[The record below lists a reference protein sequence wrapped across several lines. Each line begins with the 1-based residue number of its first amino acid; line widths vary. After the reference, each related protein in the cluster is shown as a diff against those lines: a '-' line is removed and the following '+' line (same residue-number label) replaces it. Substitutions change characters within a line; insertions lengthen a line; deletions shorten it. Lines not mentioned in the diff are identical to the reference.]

1 MEEVQHA
8 SIVKLLFWLS
18 FKVKHLYATQMTP
31 LSIFYG
37 TDLLLQHDRSDIRC
51 DRDLI
56 EVETSQVNEI
66 CCFSGIQRKVKASSE
81 ILKETIK
88 QTSCY
93 LLLREH
99 VRHIN
104 YYQK

>member
-18 FKVKHLYATQMTP
+18 FTVKHLYATQMTP
-31 LSIFYG
+31 LSIFYD

-51 DRDLI
+51 YRDLI

-66 CCFSGIQRKVKASSE
+66 CCFFRHSKKSE
-81 ILKETIK
+81 SLIRDIEG
-88 QTSCY
+88 
-93 LLLREH
+93 
-99 VRHIN
+99 N
-104 YYQK
+104 N